1 MINKMRTQE
10 VDPSWL
16 GITINGNSSR
26 KKQHFAE
33 HWQPCIIA

>member
-16 GITINGNSSR
+16 GITIDMVTAVVRNNTLQNTGN
-26 KKQHFAE
+26 
-33 HWQPCIIA
+33 PVL